1 MKLIDH
7 HNPAIQVPAIVMEK
21 SSICTIFVVRR
32 KHVHDTKNRT
42 VQPCSIPAGRDLH
55 GNKTDMATIR
65 VITINGV
72 TCQLVGRCH
81 PQVQAHAKPTVLPI
95 EDLGVVASK

>member
-1 MKLIDH
+1 MKLIVH
-7 HNPAIQVPAIVMEK
+7 HNPPIRVPTIVMEK
-21 SSICTIFVVRR
+21 LPNCTIFVVRR

-65 VITINGV
+65 AITINGV
-72 TCQLVGRCH
+72 THQLVGRCH
-81 PQVQAHAKPTVLPI
+81 PQAQAHANPTVLPI
-95 EDLGVVASK
+95 ED